1 MYFFARRKVGVF
13 MYINVQNLT
22 KHFKIKV
29 RDKGLVNAVKAFVK
43 PKYRTI
49 KAVDN
54 ISFGIERGEILG
66 FIGPNGAGKS
76 TTIKMLCGI
85 MQPDD
90 GTCVVGN
97 INPFKNRKEYVAN
110 IGVVFG
116 QKSQLW
122 WDIPVIESF
131 ELLKAIYKIPEDN
144 YEKTKQ
150 QLVTK
155 LNLQDLLD
163 VPVRQLSLG
172 QRMRCEL
179 AAALLHD
186 PDILFLDE
194 PTIGLDAVSK
204 VQLREFIKELNKEK
218 KTTIILTTHDMTDIE
233 ELASRVVVI
242 GKGKLL
248 YDGSLEKIKHKFQST
263 KKLEIIYKNLQ
274 AAPKIESKI
283 LEKDDKKV
291 LIEVD
296 TKNESISSI
305 IEKYSRV
312 CSIEDVNIHE
322 NNIDNI
328 ILEMYKEYEL

>member
-1 MYFFARRKVGVF
+1 
-13 MYINVQNLT
+13 MYISVENLT

-29 RDKGLVNAVKAFVK
+29 RDKGLVNAIKAFVK
-43 PKYRTI
+43 PKYRI
-49 KAVDN
+49 VKAVDCVT
-54 ISFGIERGEILG
+54 FGIEKGEILG

-85 MQPDD
+85 LQPDS
-90 GTCVVGN
+90 GECKAGN
-97 INPFKNRKEYVAN
+97 INPFKNRKEYVKN

-131 ELLKAIYKIPEDN
+131 ELLKAIYKIPNDK
-144 YEKTKQ
+144 YEETKTE
-150 QLVTK
+150 LIRN
-155 LNLQDLLD
+155 LNLNDLLD

-179 AAALLHD
+179 AAALLHS

-204 VQLREFIKELNKEK
+204 VQLRQFVKKLNKEK
-218 KTTIILTTHDMTDIE
+218 NTTIILTTHDMTDIE
-233 ELASRVVVI
+233 ELATRVVVI

-248 YDGSLEKIKHKFQST
+248 YDGSLKKIKDKFQST
-263 KKLEIIYKNLQ
+263 KKLEIIYNNLKNT
-274 AAPKIESKI
+274 PKIESTI
-283 LEKDDKKV
+283 LEQNDKRV

-296 TKNESISSI
+296 TKKESVSSI
-305 IEKYSRV
+305 IEKYSKV
-312 CSIEDVNIHE
+312 SQIEDVNIHE

-328 ILEMYKEYEL
+328 ILEMYREYEL

>member
-1 MYFFARRKVGVF
+1 MFFAWKEGVL
-13 MYINVQNLT
+13 MYINVHNLT

-29 RDKGLVNAVKAFVK
+29 RDKGLANAIKAFFK
-43 PKYRTI
+43 PKYRI
-49 KAVDN
+49 VKAVDD
-54 ISFGIERGEILG
+54 ITFGIAKGEILG

-85 MQPDD
+85 LQPDSGDISID
-90 GTCVVGN
+90 G
-97 INPFKNRKEYVAN
+97 INPFKNRKEYVSR

-131 ELLKAIYKIPEDN
+131 ELLKAIYKVPQDE
-144 YEKTKQ
+144 YEKTKE
-150 QLVTK
+150 QLIDK
-155 LNLQDLLD
+155 LNLQNLLD

-179 AAALLHD
+179 AAALLHN

-204 VQLREFIKELNKEK
+204 VQLRQFVKELNKEK

-233 ELASRVVVI
+233 ELAKRVVVI

-248 YDGSLEKIKHKFQST
+248 YDGDLRKIKSKFQST
-263 KKLEIIYKNLQ
+263 KKLEIVYTNLKSK
-274 AAPKIESKI
+274 PKIKSKI
-283 LEKDDKKV
+283 LEHDDTKV
-291 LIEVD
+291 VIEVENKSD
-296 TKNESISSI
+296 ESISNI

-312 CSIEDVNIHE
+312 CQIQDVNIHE

-328 ILEMYKEYEL
+328 ILQMYKEYEI

>member
-1 MYFFARRKVGVF
+1 

-29 RDKGLVNAVKAFVK
+29 RDKGLVNAIKAFVK

-54 ISFGIERGEILG
+54 ISFGIEKGEILG

-85 MQPDD
+85 MQPDS

-131 ELLKAIYKIPEDN
+131 ELLKAIYKIPEEK

-150 QLVTK
+150 QLITK

-248 YDGSLEKIKHKFQST
+248 YDGSLNKIKSKFQST
-263 KKLEIIYKNLQ
+263 KKLEIIFKNLK

-283 LEKDDKKV
+283 IEKDNKKV

-296 TKNESISSI
+296 TKKESISSI

-312 CSIEDVNIHE
+312 CQIEDVNIHE

>member
-1 MYFFARRKVGVF
+1 

-29 RDKGLVNAVKAFVK
+29 RDKGLMNAVKAFVK

-49 KAVDN
+49 EAVDGV
-54 ISFGIERGEILG
+54 SFGIEKGEILG

-85 MQPDD
+85 LQPDSGD
-90 GTCVVGN
+90 ISIGGM
-97 INPFKNRKEYVAN
+97 NPFKNRKQYVSK

-131 ELLKAIYKIPEDN
+131 ELLKAIYKVPQDE
-144 YEKTKQ
+144 YERTKD
-150 QLVTK
+150 QLIDQ
-155 LNLQDLLD
+155 LNLQNLLD

-179 AAALLHD
+179 AAALLHN

-204 VQLREFIKELNKEK
+204 VELRQFVKKLNKEK

-233 ELASRVVVI
+233 ELAKRVVVI

-248 YDGSLEKIKHKFQST
+248 YDGDLRKIKSKFQSN
-263 KKLEIIYKNLQ
+263 KKLEIVYTNLKLT
-274 AAPKIESKI
+274 PKIESKI
-283 LEKDDKKV
+283 LEQDDTKV
-291 LIEVD
+291 VIEVRS
-296 TKNESISSI
+296 KGSESISNI

-312 CSIEDVNIHE
+312 CQIQDVNIQE

-328 ILEMYKEYEL
+328 ILQMYKEYEI

>member
-1 MYFFARRKVGVF
+1 
-13 MYINVQNLT
+13 MYIKVENLT

-29 RDKGLVNAVKAFVK
+29 RDKGLINALKAFVK
-43 PKYRTI
+43 PKYRII
-49 KAVDN
+49 KAVEN
-54 ISFGIERGEILG
+54 VSFGIKKGEILG

-85 MQPDD
+85 LEPDS
-90 GTCVVGN
+90 GSCIVGN
-97 INPFKNRKEYVAN
+97 INPFKNRKEYVKH

-131 ELLKAIYKIPEDN
+131 ELLKAIYKIPEDK
-144 YEKTKQ
+144 YEETKQ
-150 QLVTK
+150 QLIRN
-155 LNLQDLLD
+155 LNLNDLLD

-204 VQLREFIKELNKEK
+204 VQLRQFVKKLNKEK

-233 ELASRVVVI
+233 ELATRVVVI

-248 YDGSLEKIKHKFQST
+248 YDGSLSNIKNKFQST
-263 KKLEIIYKNLQ
+263 KKLEIIYNNLKNT
-274 AAPKIESKI
+274 PKIESKI
-283 LEKDDKKV
+283 LEQDNNKV
-291 LIEVD
+291 IMEVD
-296 TKNESISSI
+296 TKCESISSI
-305 IEKYSRV
+305 IEKYSKV
-312 CSIEDVNIHE
+312 CEILDVNIHE

-328 ILEMYKEYEL
+328 ILEMYKEYKI

>member
-1 MYFFARRKVGVF
+1 

-29 RDKGLVNAVKAFVK
+29 RDKGLVNAIKAFVK

-54 ISFGIERGEILG
+54 ISFGIEKGEILG

-85 MQPDD
+85 MQPDS

-131 ELLKAIYKIPEDN
+131 ELLKAIYKIPEEN
-144 YEKTKQ
+144 YGKTKQ
-150 QLVTK
+150 QLIAK

-248 YDGSLEKIKHKFQST
+248 YDGSLNKIKSKFQST
-263 KKLEIIYKNLQ
+263 KKLEIIFKNLK

-283 LEKDDKKV
+283 IEKDNKKV

-296 TKNESISSI
+296 TKKESISSI

-312 CSIEDVNIHE
+312 CQIEDVNIHE

>member
-1 MYFFARRKVGVF
+1 
-13 MYINVQNLT
+13 MYINVHNLT

-29 RDKGLVNAVKAFVK
+29 RDKGLLSAIKAFIK
-43 PKYRTI
+43 PKYRTVE
-49 KAVDN
+49 AVDN
-54 ISFGIERGEILG
+54 ISFGIEKGEILG

-85 MQPDD
+85 LQPDRGQVSIGGMD
-90 GTCVVGN
+90 PCR
-97 INPFKNRKEYVAN
+97 NRKQYVSK

-131 ELLKAIYKIPEDN
+131 ELLKSIYKIPQN
-144 YEKTKQ
+144 VYEKTKA
-150 QLVTK
+150 QLTDK
-155 LNLQDLLD
+155 LSLQDLLD

-179 AAALLHD
+179 AAALLHN

-204 VQLREFIKELNKEK
+204 VQLRQFVKELNKEK

-233 ELASRVVVI
+233 ELAKRVVVI

-248 YDGSLEKIKHKFQST
+248 YDGDLGKIKSKFQST
-263 KKLEIIYKNLQ
+263 KKLEIVYTNLKSK
-274 AAPKIESKI
+274 PKIESRI
-283 LEKDDKKV
+283 LEQTSDKV
-291 LIEVD
+291 IVEVGKN
-296 TKNESISSI
+296 TKETISNI
-305 IEKYSRV
+305 IEKYSKV
-312 CSIEDVNIHE
+312 CQIQDVNIHE

-328 ILEMYKEYEL
+328 ILQMYKEYEL

>member
-1 MYFFARRKVGVF
+1 

-29 RDKGLVNAVKAFVK
+29 RDKGLINAIKAFVK
-43 PKYRTI
+43 PKYRI
-49 KAVDN
+49 VKAVDN
-54 ISFGIERGEILG
+54 ISFGIQKGEILG

-85 MQPDD
+85 LQPDSGD
-90 GTCVVGN
+90 ISIEGA
-97 INPFKNRKEYVAN
+97 NPFKNRKEYVSK

-131 ELLKAIYKIPEDN
+131 ELLRSIYKVPKDE
-144 YEKTKQ
+144 YEKTKK
-150 QLVTK
+150 QLVNK
-155 LNLQDLLD
+155 LDLNELLD

-179 AAALLHD
+179 AAALLHN

-204 VQLREFIKELNKEK
+204 VQLRQFVKELNKEK

-233 ELASRVVVI
+233 ELAKRVVVI

-248 YDGSLEKIKHKFQST
+248 YDGDLRKIKSKFQST
-263 KKLEIIYKNLQ
+263 KKLEIVYTNIKSR
-274 AAPKIESKI
+274 PKIQSKI
-283 LEKDDKKV
+283 LDEDDTRV
-291 LIEVD
+291 LIEVAGKSVE
-296 TKNESISSI
+296 TISNI
-305 IEKYSRV
+305 IEKYSKV
-312 CSIEDVNIHE
+312 CQIQDVNIHE

-328 ILEMYKEYEL
+328 ILQMYKEYEL

>member
-1 MYFFARRKVGVF
+1 
-13 MYINVQNLT
+13 MYITVENLT

-29 RDKGLVNAVKAFVK
+29 RDKGLVNAIKAFVK
-43 PKYRTI
+43 PKYRI
-49 KAVDN
+49 VKAVDN
-54 ISFGIERGEILG
+54 ITFGIEKGEILG

-85 MQPDD
+85 LQPDS
-90 GTCVVGN
+90 GVCIAGSV
-97 INPFKNRKEYVAN
+97 NPFKNRKEYVKN

-131 ELLKAIYKIPEDN
+131 ELLKAIYKIPNDK
-144 YEKTKQ
+144 YEETKTE
-150 QLVTK
+150 LIRN
-155 LNLQDLLD
+155 LNLNDLLD

-179 AAALLHD
+179 AAALLHS

-204 VQLREFIKELNKEK
+204 VQLRQFIKKLNKEK
-218 KTTIILTTHDMTDIE
+218 NTTIILTTHDMTDIE
-233 ELASRVVVI
+233 ELSSRVVVI

-248 YDGSLEKIKHKFQST
+248 YDGSLEKIKNKFQST
-263 KKLEIIYKNLQ
+263 KKLEIIYNDLKNT
-274 AAPKIESKI
+274 PKIESEI
-283 LEKDDKKV
+283 IEKSDKMV

-296 TKNESISSI
+296 TKKENVSSI
-305 IEKYSRV
+305 IEKYSKV
-312 CSIEDVNIHE
+312 AQIEDVNLHE

>member
-1 MYFFARRKVGVF
+1 MCFFVCRKVGVF
-13 MYINVQNLT
+13 MYITVENLT

-29 RDKGLVNAVKAFVK
+29 RDKGLINAIKAFVK
-43 PKYRTI
+43 PKYRI
-49 KAVDN
+49 VKAVDD
-54 ISFGIERGEILG
+54 ISFGIEKGEILG

-85 MQPDD
+85 MQPDS
-90 GTCVVGN
+90 GTCTVGN
-97 INPFKNRKEYVAN
+97 MNPFKNRKEYVAR

-131 ELLKAIYKIPEDN
+131 ELLKAIYKIPEEQ
-144 YEKTKQ
+144 YEQTKT
-150 QLVTK
+150 QLIRN
-155 LNLQDLLD
+155 LNLEDLLD

-179 AAALLHD
+179 AAALLHN

-204 VQLREFIKELNKEK
+204 VQLRQFIKELNKEK
-218 KTTIILTTHDMTDIE
+218 NTTIILTTHDMTDIE

-248 YDGSLEKIKHKFQST
+248 YDGSLNKIKNKFQST
-263 KKLEIIYKNLQ
+263 KKLEIIYNNLKNT
-274 AAPKIESKI
+274 PKIEGKVI
-283 LEKDDKKV
+283 EQDNKKV
-291 LIEVD
+291 IIEVN
-296 TKNESISSI
+296 TKKESISSV
-305 IEKYSRV
+305 IEKYSKV
-312 CSIEDVNIHE
+312 SEIEDVNIHE

-328 ILEMYKEYEL
+328 ILQMYKEYEL

>member
-1 MYFFARRKVGVF
+1 
-13 MYINVQNLT
+13 MYITVQNLT

-29 RDKGLVNAVKAFVK
+29 RDKGLVNAIKSFVK
-43 PKYRTI
+43 PKYRI
-49 KAVDN
+49 VKAVDDVT
-54 ISFGIERGEILG
+54 FGIEKGEILG

-85 MQPDD
+85 LQPDS
-90 GTCVVGN
+90 GECKAGN
-97 INPFKNRKEYVAN
+97 INPFKNRKEYVKN

-131 ELLKAIYKIPEDN
+131 ELLKAIYKIPDDK
-144 YEKTKQ
+144 YEETKTE
-150 QLVTK
+150 LTRN
-155 LNLQDLLD
+155 LNLNDLLD

-179 AAALLHD
+179 AAALLHS

-204 VQLREFIKELNKEK
+204 VQLRQFVKKLNKEK

-233 ELASRVVVI
+233 ELATRVVVI

-248 YDGSLEKIKHKFQST
+248 YDGSLEKIKNKFQST
-263 KKLEIIYKNLQ
+263 KKLEIIYNDLKNT
-274 AAPKIESKI
+274 PKIESEI
-283 LEKDDKKV
+283 IEKSDKRV

-296 TKNESISSI
+296 TKKESVSSI
-305 IEKYSRV
+305 IEKYSKV
-312 CSIEDVNIHE
+312 AQIEDVNIHE

-328 ILEMYKEYEL
+328 ILEMYREYEL

>member
-1 MYFFARRKVGVF
+1 

-29 RDKGLVNAVKAFVK
+29 RDKGLINAIKAFIK
-43 PKYRTI
+43 PKYRTVQ
-49 KAVDN
+49 AVND
-54 ISFGIERGEILG
+54 ITFGIEKGEILG

-85 MQPDD
+85 LQPDSGEICID
-90 GTCVVGN
+90 GM
-97 INPFKNRKEYVAN
+97 NPFKNRKEYVSK

-131 ELLKAIYKIPEDN
+131 ELLKSIYKIPEEKYNETKEQLIDN
-144 YEKTKQ
+144 
-150 QLVTK
+150 
-155 LNLQDLLD
+155 LNLQNLLD

-179 AAALLHD
+179 AAALLHN

-194 PTIGLDAVSK
+194 PTIGLDATSK
-204 VQLREFIKELNKEK
+204 VQLREFIKEINKKK

-233 ELASRVVVI
+233 ELAKRVIVI

-248 YDGSLEKIKHKFQST
+248 YDGDLNKIKSKFQSN
-263 KKLEIIYKNLQ
+263 KKLEILFRNIKQ
-274 AAPKIESKI
+274 VPKIKSKI
-283 LEKDDKKV
+283 LEQDNNKV
-291 LIEVD
+291 IIEVD
-296 TKNESISSI
+296 TKQETISSI
-305 IEKYSRV
+305 IEKYSKA

-328 ILEMYKEYEL
+328 ILQMYKEYEL

>member
-1 MYFFARRKVGVF
+1 
-13 MYINVQNLT
+13 MYIIVQNLT

-29 RDKGLVNAVKAFVK
+29 RDKGLVNALKAFVK

-49 KAVDN
+49 KAVDD
-54 ISFGIERGEILG
+54 ITFGIERGEILG

-85 MQPDD
+85 LEPDS
-90 GTCVVGN
+90 GTCIVGN

-131 ELLKAIYKIPEDN
+131 ELLKAIYKIPNEK
-144 YEKTKQ
+144 YEETKTE
-150 QLVTK
+150 LIRN
-155 LNLQDLLD
+155 LNLNDLLD

-179 AAALLHD
+179 AAALLHS

-204 VQLREFIKELNKEK
+204 VQLRQFVKKLNKEK

-233 ELASRVVVI
+233 ELATRVVVI

-248 YDGSLEKIKHKFQST
+248 YDGNLSNIKNKFQST
-263 KKLEIIYKNLQ
+263 KKLEIIYNNLKNI
-274 AAPKIESKI
+274 PKIESKI
-283 LEKDDKKV
+283 VEQDNKKV
-291 LIEVD
+291 IIEVD
-296 TKNESISSI
+296 TKKEGISSI

-312 CSIEDVNIHE
+312 CELQDVNIHE